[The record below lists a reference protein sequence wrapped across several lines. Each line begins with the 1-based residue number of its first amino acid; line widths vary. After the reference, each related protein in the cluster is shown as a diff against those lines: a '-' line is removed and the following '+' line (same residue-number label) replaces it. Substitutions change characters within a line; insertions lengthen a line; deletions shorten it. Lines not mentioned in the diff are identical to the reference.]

1 MASKKTAVATTDGGM
16 MSLNALLEK
25 NDKKGLFHRSSISL
39 GIPTGF
45 LPLDYRNGYVMNIY
59 NKDGSVSSKYN
70 NIGIFGGTF
79 NTIIGKT
86 GTAKTTLASQS
97 SANISRYC
105 EKIYGKYAEIYHL
118 DAEQASNY
126 TRIKNITNFSI
137 EELDAR
143 YHLNQESVYIE
154 DIYDIFCKIA
164 EVKEAYKEQFLI
176 NTKLKN
182 EFGEDIITYVPTIV
196 IIDSLPSISTRD
208 GEKVDELQTGTYAN
222 RIAKAISRFYKST
235 IPLVKKYNMIVFVI
249 NHINQKINIGPM
261 PTAPQTMYLK
271 MDETI
276 PCGFA
281 PLYYA
286 HNIFKIVQDK
296 KYSMDKDGMDGFRA
310 RVELLKSR
318 SNKAGKS
325 CHLIYDQMTG
335 FDPYLSL
342 YDYLKEEELVE
353 GRNPY
358 RYFKGFDDLKFDDRQ
373 FREAVGA
380 SPELYQALYSIASAS
395 LQNILSD
402 VKFNSTDSPT
412 DVRHLYESLQTSFNA

>member
-1 MASKKTAVATTDGGM
+1 M
-16 MSLNALLEK
+16 
-25 NDKKGLFHRSSISL
+25 
-39 GIPTGF
+39 
-45 LPLDYRNGYVMNIY
+45 
-59 NKDGSVSSKYN
+59 
-70 NIGIFGGTF
+70 
-79 NTIIGKT
+79 
-86 GTAKTTLASQS
+86 
-97 SANISRYC
+97 
-105 EKIYGKYAEIYHL
+105 
-118 DAEQASNY
+118 
-126 TRIKNITNFSI
+126 
-137 EELDAR
+137 
-143 YHLNQESVYIE
+143 
-154 DIYDIFCKIA
+154 
-164 EVKEAYKEQFLI
+164 KEAYKDQFLI

-380 SPELYQALYSIASAS
+380 SPELYQALYSISSAA

-412 DVRHLYESLQTSFNA
+412 DVRHLYESLQTSFSV